1 MNFCGWPKL
10 GSTAAMRFHVSQ
22 PLPFLSAGLK
32 PAGVFWL
39 PSVVDSTRPP
49 FVMNTKSSSVSLIVF
64 VSLFLRSVMTSV
76 FAVFLF
82 GVEYGLRGNAPF
94 SACARRISSIATF
107 VYSRLGPISLSL
119 TSNVTSSTEVCMWN
133 CTPCALR

>member
-10 GSTAAMRFHVSQ
+10 GSTAAMRFQVSQ

-49 FVMNTKSSSVSLIVF
+49 LVMKTKSFSLSSMVF

-76 FAVFLF
+76 LATFLF
-82 GVEYGLRGNAPF
+82 GVEYGLRGKAPF
-94 SACARRISSIATF
+94 SACARMISSIATC
-107 VYSRLGPISLSL
+107 VYSRFGPISCSL
-119 TSNVTSSTEVCMWN
+119 TSNVTSSTEVCIWN

>member
-10 GSTAAMRFHVSQ
+10 GSTAAMRFQVSQ

-39 PSVVDSTRPP
+39 PLVTDSTRPP
-49 FVMNTKSSSVSLIVF
+49 FVMNTKSSSPSSIVF
-64 VSLFLRSVMTSV
+64 VSLFFRSVTTSV
-76 FAVFLF
+76 FATFLF
-82 GVEYGLRGNAPF
+82 GVLYGLRGKAPF
-94 SACARRISSIATF
+94 SVCARRISSIATF
-107 VYSRLGPISLSL
+107 VNSRFGPISVSL
-119 TSNVTSSTEVCMWN
+119 TSKVTSSTEVCMWN